1 MLDLRAMRLFMA
13 DGLNGSMIA
22 ALSGHRALRGGV
34 LPGLRGAAA
43 AARFWGAVSWAAL
56 LSFNRSNCETD
67 RRSEYE
73 CK

>member
-1 MLDLRAMRLFMA
+1 
-13 DGLNGSMIA
+13 MIA
-22 ALSGHRALRGGV
+22 ALSGLRALRGGV

-43 AARFWGAVSWAAL
+43 AARFGGAVSWAAL
-56 LSFNRSNCETD
+56 LTFNRSNCETD